1 MLTPPEPEPAA
12 SAGPAIRPPVT
23 RNGVQLTL
31 TALFGVVAVVL
42 SVWRLDLEPAEL
54 TDAFGDLGRLLKRMW
69 PPVFDD
75 PGRIAELAL
84 ETLLIA
90 LIGTVF
96 AAVLSAPLALL
107 AARNTAPNRAVQAVA
122 RGIITFCR
130 AVPDLVFAVLFV
142 RAMGIGVLPGIM
154 ALAVHSVGMLGKL
167 FADAIEESSPDP
179 REAVRSTGAGPLRE
193 LVSGVLPQV
202 VPSWIATFIYRID
215 INLRTSVVLGYVGAG
230 GIGFALKDSLSGLVY
245 DKALG
250 LVTAILVIIIAM
262 ELLSVVLR
270 RVLLSPPRGDRT
282 GRTAPRDPVK
292 VSAPWTNERITR
304 AVSST
309 LLAATFVYG
318 FVLLKVDLRELLT
331 SIGDIFQVG
340 TRLIPPNFTLAG
352 WKLFGAVVETV
363 AIGVVATAV
372 GFVLSIP
379 FGLLSARTVS
389 PNRVVYAV
397 ARTLIVVIRA
407 IPELILAV
415 VFVVAFGL
423 GPLAGA
429 CALAIASIGFLGKLV
444 ADAAEE
450 IDLGPVEAVRAVGG
464 GWWAQLFSAV
474 LPQLVPAL
482 IGNTLYMLDVNIR
495 HSTILGI
502 VGAGGVGFLL
512 FESIRTVNYEFAG
525 GIILIVFVIVFAV
538 ERLSGWI
545 RSKVI

>member
-1 MLTPPEPEPAA
+1 MTPPEPEPAA

>member
-1 MLTPPEPEPAA
+1 M
-12 SAGPAIRPPVT
+12 
-23 RNGVQLTL
+23 QLTL